1 MHVQGL
7 VCDHDVN
14 DCRLCIGLGGAA
26 GNSKCKKGPN
36 KRGPTK
42 FHHFCYINYFKQKKK
57 HTFVDAFNGVVCFQC
72 KMPAKKRGA

>member
-1 MHVQGL
+1 MTGL
-7 VCDHDVN
+7 CATTTSRTAASALALV
-14 DCRLCIGLGGAA
+14 GGSA
-26 GNSKCKKGPN
+26 GNPKCKKGPN

-57 HTFVDAFNGVVCFQC
+57 HTFVDAFDGVVCFQC